1 MDFVE
6 LKANIR
12 KTSGSGVAR
21 TLRSAGKVPGVLY
34 GPSVDPILLSL
45 DVKELE
51 TSLKKG
57 KMGLSIYNL
66 AIQNGNTTNRSAMI
80 KELQIHPITRMF
92 LHVDFYEIA
101 MDRKIKVNVPLIAI
115 GKSKGV
121 ELGGILQVI
130 RRELEVFCLPNKIPD
145 GFEIDI
151 TDLDIGDSVHVEDIH
166 PDEDIEIPAEVNFR
180 IITVIGARIDEE
192 LEEEAEE
199 GEEGE
204 EEGAEEGDTTES
216 RGDE

>member
-45 DVKELE
+45 DVNELE

-57 KMGLSIYNL
+57 KMGMSIYNL

-80 KELQIHPITRMF
+80 KELQTDPITRMF

-101 MDRKIKVNVPLIAI
+101 LDRKIKVNVPLIPI

-130 RRELEVFCLPNKIPD
+130 RRELEVFCLPNEVPNSI
-145 GFEIDI
+145 EIDV
-151 TDLDIGDSVHVEDIH
+151 TDLEIGDSVHVEDISL
-166 PDEDIEIPAEVNFR
+166 DGGIEIPAEVNFTV
-180 IITVIGARIDEE
+180 ITVIGARVDEE

-199 GEEGE
+199 VEG
-204 EEGAEEGDTTES
+204 EGAEEGDASES
-216 RGDE
+216 KGDE

>member
-34 GPSVDPILLSL
+34 GPSVDPILLSF

-66 AIQNGNTTNRSAMI
+66 AIQNGNTTTRSAMI
-80 KELQIHPITRMF
+80 KELQTDSITRMF

-101 MDRKIKVNVPLIAI
+101 MDRKIKVNVPLVPI

-130 RRELEVFCLPNKIPD
+130 RRELEVFCLPNEVPNNI
-145 GFEIDI
+145 EIDV
-151 TDLDIGDSVHVEDIH
+151 TDLEIGDSVHVENISLDG
-166 PDEDIEIPAEVNFR
+166 DIEISADVNFTV
-180 IITVIGARIDEE
+180 ITVIGARVDEE
-192 LEEEAEE
+192 LEEE
-199 GEEGE
+199 GE
-204 EEGAEEGDTTES
+204 EEEGSEEGDASES
-216 RGDE
+216 KGDE

>member
-21 TLRSAGKVPGVLY
+21 TLRSAGKVPAVLY
-34 GPSVDPILLSL
+34 GPSIDPILLSL
-45 DVKELE
+45 DVKEFE

-57 KMGLSIYNL
+57 KVGLSIYNL
-66 AIQNGNTTNRSAMI
+66 AIQNGNTTNRSVMI
-80 KELQIHPITRMF
+80 KELQTDPITRMF
-92 LHVDFYEIA
+92 LHVDFYEIT
-101 MDRKIKVNVPLIAI
+101 MDRKIKVHVPVIPI

-130 RRELEVFCLPNKIPD
+130 RREIEVFCLPNEAPKTI
-145 GFEIDI
+145 EIDI
-151 TDLDIGDSVHVEDIH
+151 TDLDIGDSVHIEDISL
-166 PDEDIEIPAEVNFR
+166 DGDVEIPAEVNFTV
-180 IITVIGARIDEE
+180 ITVIGARVDEE

-199 GEEGE
+199 VE
-204 EEGAEEGDTTES
+204 EEEAEEGDASES
-216 RGDE
+216 KGDE

>member
-12 KTSGSGVAR
+12 KTSGSAVAR
-21 TLRSAGKVPGVLY
+21 TLRAAGKVPAVLY
-34 GPSVDPILLSL
+34 GPSMDSILLSL
-45 DVKELE
+45 DLQEFE

-57 KMGLSIYNL
+57 KKGLSIYNL
-66 AIQNGNTTNRSAMI
+66 AIQNGDAVTKSVMI
-80 KELQIHPITRMF
+80 KELQTDPMTRML

-101 MDRKIKVNVPLIAI
+101 MDRKIKVNIPVVPT

-130 RRELEVFCLPNKIPD
+130 RRELEIFCLPNEIPD
-145 GFEIDI
+145 SFEIDI

-166 PDEDIEIPAEVNFR
+166 PDGDIEIPADVNFTV
-180 IITVIGARIDEE
+180 ITVIGARIDEE

-204 EEGAEEGDTTES
+204 EGAEEGDTAES

>member
-1 MDFVE
+1 LDFVE

-34 GPSVDPILLSL
+34 GPSVDPILLSF

-66 AIQNGNTTNRSAMI
+66 AIQNGNTTTRSAMI
-80 KELQIHPITRMF
+80 KELQTDSITRMF

-101 MDRKIKVNVPLIAI
+101 MDRKIKVNVPLVPI

-130 RRELEVFCLPNKIPD
+130 RRELEVFCLPNEVPNNI
-145 GFEIDI
+145 EIDV
-151 TDLDIGDSVHVEDIH
+151 TDLEIGDSVHVENISLDG
-166 PDEDIEIPAEVNFR
+166 DIEISADVNFTV
-180 IITVIGARIDEE
+180 ITVIGARVDEE
-192 LEEEAEE
+192 LEEE
-199 GEEGE
+199 GE
-204 EEGAEEGDTTES
+204 EEEGSEEGDASES
-216 RGDE
+216 KGDE

>member
-1 MDFVE
+1 LDFVE

-80 KELQIHPITRMF
+80 KELQTDPITRMF

-101 MDRKIKVNVPLIAI
+101 MDRKIKVNVPLISI

-121 ELGGILQVI
+121 ELGGSLQVI
-130 RRELEVFCLPNKIPD
+130 RRELEVFCLPNEVPNSI
-145 GFEIDI
+145 EIDV
-151 TDLDIGDSVHVEDIH
+151 TDLEIGDSVHVEDISL
-166 PDEDIEIPAEVNFR
+166 DGDIEIPAEVNFTV
-180 IITVIGARIDEE
+180 ITVIGARVDEE

-199 GEEGE
+199 VE
-204 EEGAEEGDTTES
+204 EEGAEEGDASES
-216 RGDE
+216 KGDE